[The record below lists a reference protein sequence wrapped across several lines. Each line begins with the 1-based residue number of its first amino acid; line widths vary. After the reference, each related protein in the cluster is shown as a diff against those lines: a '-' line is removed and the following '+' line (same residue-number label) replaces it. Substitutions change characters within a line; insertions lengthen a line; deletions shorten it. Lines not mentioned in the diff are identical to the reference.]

1 MQSALSDSTLAK
13 IYFIP
18 FGLIPEKGELGGF
31 CLFRFGFFF
40 TFDCTGI
47 LCAKKPLKRNR
58 MRVRD
63 YVRQE

>member
-31 CLFRFGFFF
+31 CLFRFGFFLLLIAQGF
-40 TFDCTGI
+40 CV
-47 LCAKKPLKRNR
+47 LRSH
-58 MRVRD
+58 
-63 YVRQE
+63 